1 MHEPADKQGRDYAD
15 LDIPVGKIMLFGLY
29 IAIFTAVTFVGI
41 KLLFLKLE
49 ADRAKADQAAAA
61 FAQQRLLPPQPR
73 LQVDEPLTW
82 QQQLEAEKAQL
93 EGYAWVNPQAGI
105 VRIPIERA
113 MDLVAERGLP
123 VRGHTDAKGAP

>member
-15 LDIPVGKIMLFGLY
+15 LDIPVGRIVLFGVY
-29 IAIFTAVTFVGI
+29 IAIFTAVSFVGV

-49 ADRAKADQAAAA
+49 ADQAKADQAATS
-61 FAQQRLLPPQPR
+61 FARQRMLPPQPR
-73 LQVDEPLTW
+73 LQVNEPLTW

-93 EGYAWVNPQAGI
+93 EGYGWVNQQAGV

-113 MDLVAERGLP
+113 IDLVAERGLP
-123 VRGHTDAKGAP
+123 VRAAKAEKQEP